1 MAPLTPMKE
10 RAGFLR
16 RFPALVL
23 DAAII
28 LLLVFPFGRPAS
40 RLLTALG
47 VHMSSIDTNAGAL
60 GAFLFYSWAIAI
72 LYLLIEVATG
82 ATPGK
87 LIMRLKVAGADGNP
101 ASWGRRLG
109 RYLGKLCFLLIIP
122 PLGMTEVELL
132 VYPFLAVGLASFL
145 GAFLIFG
152 PEKQTFYDRLTRT
165 AVFKRGRPR

>member
-1 MAPLTPMKE
+1 MAPLAPIKE

-40 RLLTALG
+40 RLLATLG
-47 VHMSSIDTNAGAL
+47 VHLASIDTNAGAL

-72 LYLLIEVATG
+72 FYLLIEAAIG

-87 LIMRLKVAGADGNP
+87 LIMRLKVAGVDGNP
-101 ASWGRRLG
+101 AFWGRRLG

-145 GAFLIFG
+145 GTFLIFG

-165 AVFKRGRPR
+165 AVFRRERPR